1 MVRIKKENY
10 EKLKK
15 KRKLQ
20 QLDEEFKQ
28 GYIEKFVVYK
38 EENKDFLSWL
48 YNFYWDYY
56 NQTRIYLYDKEL
68 ANKPLIKF
76 DKNGFILNTQEM
88 CEILGESVFN
98 SLAPSS
104 NLPFKIMDKINKL
117 LDIIVSS
124 VCPDFI
130 EYVDNWSSTL
140 YNKSPDN
147 IVMLNWMIYQEYID
161 KLWEKLYTYY
171 SHYNNI
177 LFIDF
182 SDIDIEDNLFYL
194 FKIIED
200 SIQYNIVIIK
210 NISFTTYKFL
220 LDFGIQEKTSV
231 LCFPFAN
238 DGRKFIGNTNLKQLD
253 LNKQSQWYDFL
264 EVNTSSMDLTKPLE
278 CKSLPKDLLYEK
290 YNKTG
295 FDLYENLQEWKREM
309 NAPTRDDPEYRKMK
323 KRVRKRDNNTCQCCG
338 YHSDKKTH
346 HKLEVHHIFGYKDH
360 LDYRVEDSNCVVLC
374 QDCHKKYHSLYGRKE
389 VAPDTFMKFIRDYN
403 NFHNESMQTTL
414 EVYHA

>member
-38 EENKDFLSWL
+38 EENNDFLLWL

-56 NQTRIYLYDKEL
+56 K
-68 ANKPLIKF
+68 
-76 DKNGFILNTQEM
+76 
-88 CEILGESVFN
+88 
-98 SLAPSS
+98 
-104 NLPFKIMDKINKL
+104 
-117 LDIIVSS
+117 
-124 VCPDFI
+124 
-130 EYVDNWSSTL
+130 
-140 YNKSPDN
+140 
-147 IVMLNWMIYQEYID
+147 
-161 KLWEKLYTYY
+161 
-171 SHYNNI
+171 
-177 LFIDF
+177 
-182 SDIDIEDNLFYL
+182 
-194 FKIIED
+194 
-200 SIQYNIVIIK
+200 
-210 NISFTTYKFL
+210 
-220 LDFGIQEKTSV
+220 
-231 LCFPFAN
+231 
-238 DGRKFIGNTNLKQLD
+238 
-253 LNKQSQWYDFL
+253 SQWYDFL

-403 NFHNESMQTTL
+403 NFHNGSMQTTL